1 MVYFKLISLLLVQYT
16 LAAPASK
23 AGLWS
28 EPSDAADKAVD
39 LLELLKID
47 LKDSSKKAAE
57 SCFHYSVGS
66 INCITTQSVALNKK
80 DFQAFLKES
89 RMAAIEVAN
98 TGSNLISDVQKRPM
112 LMKLQAKCQ
121 KDIEQAKTRME
132 KVLTSYASEQ
142 MNYVAS
148 AISELGFSDFSK
160 LGSWFG

>member
-1 MVYFKLISLLLVQYT
+1 MVYYKLVSLLLVQYT

-57 SCFHYSVGS
+57 SCFSYSIGS
-66 INCITTQSVALNKK
+66 IDCITTQSVALSKV
-80 DFQAFLKES
+80 DFQAFLTES
-89 RMAAIEVAN
+89 KMAAVEVVK
-98 TGSNLISDVQKRPM
+98 TGSNLISENRPM

-121 KDIEQAKTRME
+121 KDIQKSKTRME
-132 KVLTSYASEQ
+132 EVVRSYAAEQ
-142 MNYVAS
+142 MNYVAN
-148 AISELGFSDFSK
+148 AITDLGISDFSK